1 MTERRTPLYDVHVR
15 AGAQMVKGGGDFW
28 FPLSYTG
35 AAEEHTNTRQ
45 NVGMQDLS
53 ATFSPARC
61 VIPQCA
67 TRTAALWTT

>member
-28 FPLSYTG
+28 FPHSYTG
-35 AAEEHTNTRQ
+35 GAEEHANTRA

-53 ATFSPARC
+53 TMG
-61 VIPQCA
+61 
-67 TRTAALWTT
+67 